1 MLNEQNILKKFNFK
15 LIIKTLPLATIFIL
29 LIILIYVSFFLY
41 KNFYQTITHAQ
52 KIELLRNQVSVIKV
66 DIDLYEKIVKNL
78 EKRKNIN
85 FTGLSDLKNPFQ
97 ISDEKSNELGI
108 NP

>member
-1 MLNEQNILKKFNFK
+1 MLNKQNVLKKINFK

-52 KIELLRNQVSVIKV
+52 KIELLRNQVSVIKL

-78 EKRKNIN
+78 EKRKN
-85 FTGLSDLKNPFQ
+85 FDFAGLSDLKNPFQ
-97 ISDEKSNELGI
+97 ISDEKSN
-108 NP
+108 